1 MPAPTPGNEASLG
14 DLVRQLGSDLSALLR
29 GELALVRKETREAL
43 DALKTGAALVAAG
56 AMAAL
61 LALGTLTAAAVL
73 ALGARMGYTTA
84 ALLLGVAFAVLAA
97 AAIAWGARR
106 FRTASLKPEKTLE
119 DLEETKRWMKDLT

>member
-84 ALLLGVAFAVLAA
+84 NATPRSRAA